1 MDTENKYVKGFN
13 TGYFIA
19 KHESNLSNK
28 LVKNSSNTD
37 DFFRGLIDGTL
48 EVKLEFQRRQLFILE
63 EIRKKGNDIG
73 LLYDKD

>member
-1 MDTENKYVKGFN
+1 MDTENKYVKGL
-13 TGYFIA
+13 IQVISLQSMKA
-19 KHESNLSNK
+19 ICQISLSK
-28 LVKNSSNTD
+28 IPQIQMTFS
-37 DFFRGLIDGTL
+37 GLIDGTL